1 MISIR
6 RRQAELGKARSMPQ
20 SQTDI
25 TRTTLAMLFIGG
37 LIAASFWVMQPF
49 LPAIVWAITL
59 VIATWPL
66 MTWVQRHVGHRR
78 GLAVLVM
85 CLLLLLVLIVPFWLA
100 VTTVVANVDEIA
112 ELVRTILSLR
122 VPPPPDWLAGVPLVG
137 APLAQAWARITSEG
151 ARELAPLLTPYA
163 GELTRWIASAA
174 GSLGSMILQLL
185 LIVAI
190 AAVLYANGEKA
201 AALALRFGRRLS
213 GDRGEM
219 VVRLAGQAIRAVAL
233 GVVVTAIAQSVLGGI
248 GLAVAGV
255 PFAPLLSALMFL
267 LCLAQVGPALVLI
280 PAVVWMYFVGNT
292 VWATV
297 LLAFTVPA
305 MTLDNVLRPIL
316 IRKGADL
323 PLLLVLAGVIGGL
336 IATGLLGI
344 FLGPTVLAVAYT
356 LLNAWISEVDDPE
369 RLGVVPGATPTQVG
383 SHGPMLQDRT
393 APNNCGA
400 RRDVGGPGG
409 ADV

>member
-1 MISIR
+1 
-6 RRQAELGKARSMPQ
+6 MPQ

-25 TRTTLAMLFIGG
+25 TRTTLAVLFIGG
-37 LIAASFWVMQPF
+37 LLAASFWVIQPF

-66 MTWVQRHVGHRR
+66 MTWVQRHVGRRR

-100 VTTVVANVDEIA
+100 VTTVVANLDEIA
-112 ELVRTILSLR
+112 ELVRTVLSLR
-122 VPPPPDWLAGVPLVG
+122 VPPPPVWLVDVPLVG
-137 APLAQAWARITSEG
+137 APLAQAWGRLTSAG
-151 ARELAPLLTPYA
+151 ARELAPMLTPYA
-163 GELTRWIASAA
+163 GEVTRWFASAA
-174 GSLGSMILQLL
+174 GSLGSVILQLL

-190 AAVLYANGEKA
+190 AAVLYANGEKG

-219 VVRLAGQAIRAVAL
+219 VIQLAGQAIRAVAL
-233 GVVVTAIAQSVLGGI
+233 GVVVTAVAQSALGGI

-280 PAVVWMYFVGNT
+280 PAVVWMYFVGDT

-323 PLLLVLAGVIGGL
+323 PLLLILAGVIGGL

-356 LLNAWISEVDDPE
+356 LFNAWISEADDPE
-369 RLGVVPGATPTQVG
+369 PQGTVPHLDRASGKTFADG
-383 SHGPMLQDRT
+383 SGP
-393 APNNCGA
+393 
-400 RRDVGGPGG
+400 
-409 ADV
+409 